1 MEYVPEA
8 FCASLTTEWPR
19 HVDVYDRLFH
29 PFHIPRFRI
38 PRCTRGDPR
47 WISNAL
53 ARFHSYSRPVTTSRI
68 IRPSGITNDVEG
80 TPQAPPP
87 LLCTPVS
94 LPYLSFTLSRRPLFF
109 LVPSRS
115 PALSRAA
122 GTAASL
128 LQLLLRAGVYL
139 QLVAESIRRNVALT
153 GSYERH
159 GKNRQASH
167 KHLWVSYRR

>member
-1 MEYVPEA
+1 MPAPYTL
-8 FCASLTTEWPR
+8 FRTYSLGVRALERPTVNLTNAR
-19 HVDVYDRLFH
+19 
-29 PFHIPRFRI
+29 
-38 PRCTRGDPR
+38 
-47 WISNAL
+47 AL

-87 LLCTPVS
+87 LLCTPVLPPPYPYRPVS
-94 LPYLSFTLSRRPLFF
+94 LPPFFTRATSFSLALCPIVCRGHGE
-109 LVPSRS
+109 S
-115 PALSRAA
+115 PPAA
-122 GTAASL
+122 
-128 LQLLLRAGVYL
+128 LLRAGVYL

-167 KHLWVSYRR
+167 KHL